1 MSSEKTYKYK
11 FYFEVNSFNLNRICS
26 KENKTKS
33 FKGYNI
39 GQENASSN
47 YPITGNIEVHEDGST
62 KMVNPQKMTMKTTG
76 KLTLKDFPVPSN
88 TFMLWDE
95 LVGKDYYAIT
105 CTKNMKGNYQFPTF
119 PDNGHNH
126 KCSNNPCMFGYVHNH
141 GWHNILHTWHCA
153 KSTAYACDS
162 KLDSDS
168 YGFAYRTRGYSN
180 YPNPENGLLT
190 AKFIRSNTNCQ
201 GLQCSE
207 WFPPSENIP
216 VSTDCYQTPSF
227 MPGMYIHCT
236 HTGKNCPNGCCDP
249 CDNAK
254 LINAVLPCGL
264 SNPAKKPLIV
274 SGNPTFTYNVYI
286 PIDYKGQPLFINGVY
301 QPLPSNS
308 MKGYYN
314 NAPLNTKLEKATIT
328 VMDAKVVTEQPSVT
342 VNNKIIPGEEF
353 NSSNSI
359 NYTFTLPKKSYAIY
373 SVEYTLKESDF
384 TKELG
389 YKILDLLYLQQSLFN
404 TFSVDFKNSCYW
416 KSSTAYLNQLIID
429 YCQKTGDMSLPLC
442 SNKYLPF
449 SFQNKSPCSENFS
462 TCAEGWDKFCSQDA
476 NYNSDS
482 CLNYYSNSYDKNNL
496 YPSVISDLK
505 QMCGNIYNQE
515 TDKDNLSNDFYD
527 ICGCYLPE
535 EVYKNSSKDN
545 DELTYENRQCWYLPC
560 INSSILPSINPKC
573 PDNEI
578 INCIQ
583 RQYITTENTQTGKE
597 STKMTESSIKKCNSE
612 SEKKEK
618 MTPNITENFT
628 MDITNQDNKKIID
641 SILIIIVIILLFVN
655 CFWKK

>member
-11 FYFEVNSFNLNRICS
+11 IYFEVNSFNINRICS
-26 KENKTKS
+26 KTKKTKS
-33 FKGYNI
+33 FTGYNI
-39 GQENASSN
+39 GQKNASSN
-47 YPITGNIEVHEDGST
+47 YPITGKIEVSEDGST
-62 KMVNPQKMTMKTTG
+62 KMVNPENMTMKTTG
-76 KLTLKDFPVPSN
+76 ILTLKDFPVPSN
-88 TFMLWDE
+88 TFMLWNE
-95 LVGKDYYAIT
+95 LTGNDYYTIT
-105 CTKNMKGNYQFPTF
+105 CTDKMSGNYQFPTF

-126 KCSNNPCMFGYVHNH
+126 HCPNSPCMYGYEHR
-141 GWHNILHTWHCA
+141 GIDHCA
-153 KSTAYACDS
+153 KSTADS
-162 KLDSDS
+162 CESQLDNDS
-168 YGFAYRTRGYSN
+168 YGFAYRTRGYST
-180 YPNPENGLLT
+180 YPSPENGLLT

-216 VSTDCYQTPSF
+216 VSTECYQTPSF
-227 MPGMYIHCT
+227 MPGMDITCVKT
-236 HTGKNCPNGCCDP
+236 CRTCCDH
-249 CDNAK
+249 CDGAR

-264 SNPAKKPLIV
+264 PNPAKKPLVV
-274 SGNPTFTYNVYI
+274 SGTPTFTYNVYI
-286 PIDYKGQPLFINGVY
+286 PIDYKGQPLFINGIY
-301 QPLPSNS
+301 QPLPSNNI
-308 MKGYYN
+308 KGFYN
-314 NAPLNTKLEKATIT
+314 NSPLNTQLEKATIT

-342 VNNKIIPGEEF
+342 VSNKIIPGEEF

-359 NYTFTLPKKSYAIY
+359 NYTFTLPKQSYGIY
-373 SVEYTLKESDF
+373 SIEYTLKESDF
-384 TKELG
+384 IKELG

-416 KSSTAYLNQLIID
+416 KSSTAYLNQLVID

-442 SNKYLPF
+442 SDKFLPF
-449 SFQNKSPCSENFS
+449 SFLNQSPCSKNLS
-462 TCAEGWDKFCSQDA
+462 SCAEGWDKFCSEDS

-505 QMCGNIYNQE
+505 QMCGNIYNKE
-515 TDKDNLSNDFYD
+515 TDKNNLSNDFYD

-535 EVYKNSSKDN
+535 EVYNNSSKDN

-560 INSSILPSINPKC
+560 INSSILPSVNPKC

-597 STKMTESSIKKCNSE
+597 STIMTETSIKKCNAE
-612 SEKKEK
+612 SIKKEIT
-618 MTPNITENFT
+618 TPNVIENFK
-628 MDITNQDNKKIID
+628 MDTSNKSTKKIID
-641 SILIIIVIILLFVN
+641 NILITIIILLLFVK